1 MVCKAAVF
9 PIWTP
14 EHVAWLEA
22 RFPDR
27 CPDPGT
33 DPRVMDRLTG
43 NVEVVRCVRAEV
55 EIYQSQA
62 HDLTGGI
69 R

>member
-1 MVCKAAVF
+1 
-9 PIWTP
+9 
-14 EHVAWLEA
+14 
-22 RFPDR
+22 
-27 CPDPGT
+27 
-33 DPRVMDRLTG
+33 MDRLTG

-55 EIYQSQA
+55 ELYQQQS